1 MTRSLHVLAL
11 LSGTVFL
18 AGCGNMNSP
27 LITKHNSKD
36 RRGEAHE
43 RWDNVRGEVKLRLA
57 KQHLDAG
64 RLEDAEKVLDQAA
77 GVTPKEPQVFVLLAR
92 LRLEQG
98 RLAEARQAIGSAR
111 ALNADDAEIHYLAGM
126 IAQRYGEVEPA
137 VEAYQSALLRMPNN
151 ANYLL
156 AVGESLVAVG
166 RDIDALELIERRA
179 GDFDSNAPIQ
189 MLAARICR
197 LVGLRNTAVEHAREA
212 LRITPDD
219 PFVIADVAELML
231 WAGRYQDA
239 IATLQPVTER
249 ATNNQSHAVASPQ
262 YSVTPGMRRCLAS
275 AYLAINKPADAMRAL
290 DPVMNNA
297 DPDDATRL
305 LFARAAIDGGDL
317 SLADRSLQP
326 LRATGRPALEVLLL
340 SAAVSFE
347 SGDRATARAY
357 AVRALKQDAKSME
370 ARQLLDLCDGVT
382 RTPSFESDVKPVFDP
397 VSCQA
402 TEGVIPIHPALDLE
416 NDERWRP

>member
-1 MTRSLHVLAL
+1 MTKSLHVLAL
-11 LSGTVFL
+11 VVGTVL
-18 AGCGNMNSP
+18 MTGCGDMNSP
-27 LITKHNSKD
+27 LIAKHTSKN

-98 RLAEARQAIGSAR
+98 RLAEARQAILSAR
-111 ALNADDAEIHYLAGM
+111 SLNADDAEIHYLAGM

-137 VEAYQSALLRMPNN
+137 VEAYQSALQRMPNN

-249 ATNNQSHAVASPQ
+249 AAIKQSHAPASPQ

-275 AYLAINKPADAMRAL
+275 AYLAVNKPADAMRAL
-290 DPVMNNA
+290 DPVMNSA
-297 DPDDATRL
+297 DADDATRL

-317 SLADRSLQP
+317 LLADRTLQP
-326 LRATGRPALEVLLL
+326 LRATGRPAVEVLLL

-357 AVRALKQDAKSME
+357 AVRALKQDAQSME
-370 ARQLLDLCDGVT
+370 ARQLLDLCDGVN
-382 RTPSFESDVKPVFDP
+382 RTPTFESEFKPLFDP
-397 VSCQA
+397 VSCQTA
-402 TEGVIPIHPALDLE
+402 DGVIPIHPAMDQE
-416 NDERWRP
+416 NDARWRP